1 MERYSLRSMLKHIF
15 FGLGL
20 ILGFYGSLVLY
31 IGWPVAVLLGVLTQ
45 IPMSNRDFFPM
56 RLVLSMS
63 IGIGIGGIPVWLSA
77 SSWTGILF
85 TLTTAALFFGSA
97 MLTRFY
103 LFCRN
108 FKFQKHDD
116 LGQPPSDKGGWHR
129 LLLSFK
135 FKQKKSDNGQ
145 FLQSVITPIA

>member
-1 MERYSLRSMLKHIF
+1 MKRYSLHSMLKYDF

-20 ILGFYGSLVLY
+20 ILGFYGSLVLF
-31 IGWPVAVLLGVLTQ
+31 IGWPVAALLGVLTQ

-77 SSWTGILF
+77 SSWKGILF
-85 TLTTAALFFGSA
+85 TLTTAALFFIFA

-103 LFCRN
+103 FFCRN

-116 LGQPPSDKGGWHR
+116 LGQPPSDKGRWR
-129 LLLSFK
+129 CLLLSFK
-135 FKQKKSDNGQ
+135 LKQKSDNDQ
-145 FLQSVITPIA
+145 LLQSAITPIA